1 MPTISLVS
9 IANDTIVVSSN
20 SLIFYLLFYEDFE
33 VYEPGLESLGVFFFS
48 LLIINLDCFFAD
60 VRYDILSNPE
70 FLAEGTAIDDLEKPD
85 RVLIGGAE
93 TVEGLKAVETL
104 SWVYQHWIPKERIIT
119 TNTWSSELSKL
130 VRTNNILI
138 E

>member
-1 MPTISLVS
+1 MPTISQVS
-9 IANDTIVVSSN
+9 ILIAGDTIVVVLCRYISTCFEIIFN
-20 SLIFYLLFYEDFE
+20 LLIFSQFSYKLIGLLF
-33 VYEPGLESLGVFFFS
+33 
-48 LLIINLDCFFAD
+48 CAD

-93 TVEGLKAVETL
+93 TNEGLKAVETL

-130 VRTNNILI
+130 VRVR
-138 E
+138 